1 MTDMP
6 KEGEFRKLV
15 AALSSNSAEDI
26 VVAPVTEKTLQA
38 RENGKLRYSWE
49 TARNEIK
56 D

>member
-1 MTDMP
+1 MP

-15 AALSSNSAEDI
+15 AALSSSGAEDI
-26 VVAPVTEKTLQA
+26 VVAPVTEKTLEA

-49 TARNEIK
+49 TARKETK